1 MNIYKK
7 NYQNIIERKSHLTV
21 KSKDHTTLDFIE
33 SQALDAFCVEASEKE
48 FLMQRM
54 GQLQILPTGKKRYN
68 LRYYKNQ
75 TRITIPAGKR
85 KIQHRTQTLDNF
97 IIKAKQK
104 PKNLMQRPVYFR
116 INQKPQKKIFI
127 EEQLD
132 SFMCSKKLKPALKLQ
147 NVNNVVFEREKK
159 PNNRIESLNRLK
171 LPATG
176 KFFYNRPVLK
186 SRNVL
191 ELEYLKIKAPLKCIN
206 SSNLLLPLKPK
217 KIKYTNLDIK
227 TENSSNLL
235 YIINKTKI
243 FHPSLISIANDS
255 SLLIPQQPKK
265 TSFTEIMPE
274 KSTDILYDII
284 PKKKTF
290 DEITI
295 DSIPDIFIQEQSKK
309 RYYTML
315 NTDNMSIKG
324 IDKPLEIDPNEEIF
338 IPNVYDM
345 LLIQNYWDDL
355 SIESSRLCL
364 RPKVNKI
371 RLNQNNKFE
380 VNNDITTFKEKEK
393 EEVNENKNKDNEI
406 DKDVLKDFKE
416 SNKKIIEIKKS
427 ISNSIIYEDRDENED
442 NIDSIREKD
451 KKDKENS
458 LKESKYNDLTKKIKK
473 LKIGNNSE

>member
-1 MNIYKK
+1 
-7 NYQNIIERKSHLTV
+7 
-21 KSKDHTTLDFIE
+21 
-33 SQALDAFCVEASEKE
+33 
-48 FLMQRM
+48 MQRM

-75 TRITIPAGKR
+75 TRMTIPAGKR
-85 KIQHRTQTLDNF
+85 KIQPRTQTLDNF

-104 PKNLMQRPVYFR
+104 PKNSMQRPVYFR

-132 SFMCSKKLKPALKLQ
+132 SFMCSKIIKPALKSQ
-147 NVNNVVFEREKK
+147 NVHNVVFEREKK

-186 SRNVL
+186 SGNIL
-191 ELEYLKIKAPLKCIN
+191 ELEYLKIKAPLKCVN
-206 SSNLLLPLKPK
+206 SSNLLIPLKPK

-243 FHPSLISIANDS
+243 FHPSIISITNDS
-255 SLLIPQQPKK
+255 ALLIPQQPKK
-265 TSFTEIMPE
+265 TSFTEIVTE
-274 KSTDILYDII
+274 KATDILYDII
-284 PKKKTF
+284 PKKRTF
-290 DEITI
+290 DEIAI
-295 DSIPDIFIQEQSKK
+295 ESIPDIFIQEQAKK

-324 IDKPLEIDPNEEIF
+324 IDKPLEIDPNEEIS

-364 RPKVNKI
+364 RPKGSK
-371 RLNQNNKFE
+371 RKSNQNVKFA
-380 VNNDITTFKEKEK
+380 VNNNLTTIKEKEN
-393 EEVNENKNKDNEI
+393 EEVNENKNEDNEL
-406 DKDVLKDFKE
+406 DKDVLKDFNE
-416 SNKKIIEIKKS
+416 NNKNNLQIKKS
-427 ISNSIIYEDRDENED
+427 ISNSIIYEDRDDNED
-442 NIDSIREKD
+442 NRNSVSDEG
-451 KKDKENS
+451 KKDKENAQ
-458 LKESKYNDLTKKIKK
+458 KESKYNDLTKKIKK
-473 LKIGNNSE
+473 LKIGNNAE